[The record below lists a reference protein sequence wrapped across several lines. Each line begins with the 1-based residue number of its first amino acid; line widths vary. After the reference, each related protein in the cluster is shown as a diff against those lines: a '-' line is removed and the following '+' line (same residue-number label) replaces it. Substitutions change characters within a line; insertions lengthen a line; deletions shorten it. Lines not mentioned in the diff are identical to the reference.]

1 MKKVLA
7 WIKSNL
13 LIVVFSAIILLTL
26 PAAFVGSTMW
36 GDSIRTSR
44 ADQASKTLKSIEDA
58 KMNYQIPPV
67 MPGGQGVDEK
77 RVPNTQLN
85 ALVAAERKK
94 LFDAAQSV
102 TKQAEDFNRGVG
114 ALAEAVGRQ
123 PHKPLI
129 DGLFPK
135 PAEGQSSTVLTTQ
148 FVDKLVN
155 TPSKPSVYAKMLRD
169 VLNAGDPVDMA
180 RLGQQL
186 ATTRSTEIQKLLG
199 NSGND
204 RLSPE
209 QQKVLDERLVDV
221 RRQAYLARAGEIS
234 VYANMSIFPTE
245 GDAGVA
251 GSVIPRSIPSQP
263 PGISRAFQWQMDY
276 WMIRDLLAAVRI
288 ANTSSGG
295 GLARINDSVVKRI
308 ERIEIADPFAARTA
322 AGDPNDPAAAAP
334 IPATTADQLTGLVPS
349 DLNDSVSGRKSSPQN
364 PLYDVRRAT
373 LKLVVS
379 APRLRE
385 LFNAFAKANFMTI
398 IDMDLKE
405 IDVAGDLDRGFFY
418 GNESV
423 VSATIVVET
432 VWLRGWTEGLFPPG
446 VRKQLALSLPEGETA
461 PDHTDM
467 IGASAGGGSP
477 GDPFN
482 TPPQDDV
489 GGTIKGAGSKGGR

>member
-13 LIVVFSAIILLTL
+13 LIVVFSAIIILTL
-26 PAAFVGSTMW
+26 PAAFVGSSMW
-36 GDSIRTSR
+36 GESIRTAR
-44 ADQASKTLKSIEDA
+44 ADQAGKTLKSIEDA

-85 ALVAAERKK
+85 SLVAAERKK

-102 TKQAEDFNRGVG
+102 TKQAEDFNRGEG
-114 ALAEAVGRQ
+114 ALAAAVGRQ
-123 PHKPLI
+123 PHRPLI

-135 PAEGQSSTVLTTQ
+135 PAEGQSATALTTQ
-148 FVDKLVN
+148 LVDKLVN
-155 TPSKPSVYAKMLRD
+155 TPSKPSVYARLLRD
-169 VLNAGDPVDMA
+169 VLNAGEPVDTS

-186 ATTRSTEIQKLLG
+186 STTRSTEIQKLLG

-204 RLSPE
+204 RLSTE
-209 QQKVLDERLVDV
+209 QQRVLDDRLLEV
-221 RRQAYLARAGEIS
+221 RRQAYLSRAGEIS
-234 VYANMSIFPTE
+234 VYAGMSIFPTE
-245 GDAGVA
+245 GDAGA
-251 GSVIPRSIPSQP
+251 SGSVIPRSIPSQP

-295 GLARINDSVVKRI
+295 GLTRINDSVVKRI
-308 ERIEIADPFAARTA
+308 DRIEISEPFAGRGSA
-322 AGDPNDPAAAAP
+322 ADPNDPAAAPAV
-334 IPATTADQLTGLVPS
+334 PATTLDQLTGLVPT
-349 DLNDSVSGRKSSPQN
+349 DLSSSVTGRKGSPQN

-373 LKLVVS
+373 LRLVVS

-385 LFNAFAKANFMTI
+385 LFNALAKANFMTVV
-398 IDMDLKE
+398 DLDLRE
-405 IDVAGDLDRGFFY
+405 VDIAGELDRGYFF

-446 VRKQLALSLPEGETA
+446 VRKQLSLSLPEGETA
-461 PDHTDM
+461 PDQADM
-467 IGASAGGGSP
+467 LGAGPAGAGG

-482 TPPQDDV
+482 TPPADDV
-489 GGTIKGAGSKGGR
+489 GSSSKGGGKGAR